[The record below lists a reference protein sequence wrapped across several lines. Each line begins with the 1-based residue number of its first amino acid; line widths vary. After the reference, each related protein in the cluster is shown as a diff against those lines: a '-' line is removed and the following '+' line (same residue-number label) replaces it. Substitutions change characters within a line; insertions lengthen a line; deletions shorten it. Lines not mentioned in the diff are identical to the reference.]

1 MTTVTKHED
10 AVMKMGFDYFR
21 DTILKTL
28 NIHYEFVD
36 SKPTEA
42 VEIHIDNLYM
52 DYNFLTTED
61 VIVHIEFQTTE
72 DHIIDDLLRFRV
84 YEALLARNE
93 KKKVITYVIFSGGI
107 ENTRTEI
114 NCGVNTYRI
123 LPIYLTGYDADEIFR
138 SVKAKIESGEG
149 LSEEDFANLTLT
161 PLMTSK
167 MCRKDVIKE
176 AIQIVKQEK
185 QLTAEKTMAM
195 LYTLADKFL
204 STGELNEIKEV
215 LAMTRLGQM
224 LYDDG
229 VKKGMER
236 GRELGRELGR
246 EEEARQNAALTSR
259 LLKERRLDDLQRST
273 EDKKFKEQLLKEF
286 GIE

>member
-42 VEIHIDNLYM
+42 IEIHIDNLYM

-72 DHIIDDLLRFRV
+72 DHVTDDLMRFHV
-84 YEALLARNE
+84 YEALLMRKE
-93 KKKVITYVIFSGGI
+93 KKKVITYVIYSGGI
-107 ENTRTEI
+107 EKVRTELE
-114 NCGVNTYRI
+114 CGIHTYRVN
-123 LPIYLTGYDADEIFR
+123 PIYLTGHDADEIFQ
-138 SVKAKIESGEG
+138 SVKAKIEAGEP
-149 LSEEDFANLTLT
+149 LSEDDFANLTLT

-204 STGELNEIKEV
+204 SAGELNEIKEV

-236 GRELGRELGR
+236 GMEKKDNQLTELT
-246 EEEARQNAALTSR
+246 AR
-259 LLKERRLDDLQRST
+259 LLEENRLDDLKRST
-273 EDKKFKEQLLKEF
+273 EDKEFKEQLLKEF

>member
-72 DHIIDDLLRFRV
+72 DHVTDDLMRFHV
-84 YEALLARNE
+84 YEAILMRKE
-93 KKKVITYVIFSGGI
+93 KKKVITYVIYSGGI
-107 ENTRTEI
+107 KKVKTKLD
-114 NCGVNTYRI
+114 CGIYTYQVN
-123 LPIYLTGYDADEIFR
+123 PVYLTGHDADEIFQ
-138 SVKAKIESGEG
+138 SVKAKIEAGEP
-149 LSEEDFANLTLT
+149 LSEDDFANLTLT

-185 QLTAEKTMAM
+185 QLTAEKTIAM

-204 STGELNEIKEV
+204 SAGELNEIKEV

-229 VKKGMER
+229 MKKGMEKKENQLT
-236 GRELGRELGR
+236 ELT
-246 EEEARQNAALTSR
+246 AR
-259 LLKERRLDDLQRST
+259 LLEENRLDDLRRST
-273 EDKKFKEQLLKEF
+273 EDKEFKEQLLKEF

>member
-72 DHIIDDLLRFRV
+72 DHITDDLMRFHV
-84 YEALLARNE
+84 YEALLMRKE
-93 KKKVITYVIFSGGI
+93 KKKVITYVIYSGGI
-107 ENTRTEI
+107 ENAKTELD
-114 NCGVNTYRI
+114 CGIYTYQVN
-123 LPIYLTGYDADEIFR
+123 PIYLTGHDADEIFQ
-138 SVKAKIESGEG
+138 SVKAKIEAGEL

-161 PLMTSK
+161 PLMTST

-204 STGELNEIKEV
+204 SARELNEIKGV

-236 GRELGRELGR
+236 GRE
-246 EEEARQNAALTSR
+246 EEAKQNAALTAR
-259 LLKERRLDDLQRST
+259 LLEENRLDDLKRST
-273 EDKKFKEQLLKEF
+273 EDKEFKEQLLKEL

>member
-42 VEIHIDNLYM
+42 IEIHIDNLYM

-72 DHIIDDLLRFRV
+72 DHVTDDLMRFHV
-84 YEALLARNE
+84 YEALLMRKE
-93 KKKVITYVIFSGGI
+93 KKKVITYVIYSGGI
-107 ENTRTEI
+107 EKVRTELE
-114 NCGVNTYRI
+114 CGIHTYRVN
-123 LPIYLTGYDADEIFR
+123 PIYLTGHDADEIFQ
-138 SVKAKIESGEG
+138 SVKAKIEAGES
-149 LSEEDFANLTLT
+149 LSEDDFANLTLT

-204 STGELNEIKEV
+204 SAGELNEIKEV

-236 GRELGRELGR
+236 GREEGQKQLTELMNKLI
-246 EEEARQNAALTSR
+246 EAD
-259 LLKERRLDDLQRST
+259 RLDDLKKVAK
-273 EDKKFKEQLLKEF
+273 DKEFKEQLLKEV